1 MTRVGSP
8 EGSASAGAPGG
19 EGPDAPAPVGQR
31 RWPPTSLRAEQAAK
45 VGITERRQAPVR
57 PGLSLQP
64 PLGGWRS
71 ALKQCKSCQG
81 RRDLAGSDEGGAL
94 AELGRRAESPPPPPA
109 RRGKQG
115 LESHRALTGSRGPAA
130 AEPGRARPG
139 RAGPE
144 EPGPGA
150 AAAEAAGQARSR
162 SALLPPAKPSQ
173 QLRKCSE
180 QFRHFR
186 PGVDPRSPGS
196 RQALGSNDSLRTLR
210 YSPALRPKVGPEHS
224 RCRRL
229 REAAEERIRLIGEWS
244 RHLFR
249 LLLTSAA
256 RRDTLNQGSS
266 VGLPTSLFVI
276 GVRHRQD
283 IQTFVEWKKTVV
295 SRPLSSRRKARS
307 LGQRAGP
314 GISAYVLRPSPGGP
328 IHRTTPGFRFPLR
341 GLVRCLILWLPIHP
355 RLNLNCLVAQFLQ
368 TV

>member
-314 GISAYVLRPSPGGP
+314 GISAYVLRPSPGG
-328 IHRTTPGFRFPLR
+328 RRFT
-341 GLVRCLILWLPIHP
+341 GP
-355 RLNLNCLVAQFLQ
+355 RQASASLSAA
-368 TV
+368 